1 MNNPVII
8 LKFGSRCIALLM
20 MIALWYSSCVT
31 RPQMPRWA
39 SWNKHTS
46 QFVWHGGSIQFPK
59 GFNYSIRSNDDTFE
73 GQFNSRDNAVEI
85 VHDIGGY
92 AGAWAQ
98 HKDAQVFKEKFAGRA
113 RIWIAIHYN
122 PNSRGGKDPL
132 IAITFPDSG
141 CANFYAYSDSPQAIV
156 TFEFLAASFK
166 PGPVIEAASSSCYQR
181 N

>member
-1 MNNPVII
+1 MEILQII
-8 LKFGSRCIALLM
+8 LKFGFRCIALLL
-20 MIALWYSSCVT
+20 MIAIWHSSCMT

-46 QFVWHGGSIQFPK
+46 QFVWHRGSVQFPN
-59 GFNYSIRSNDDTFE
+59 GFNYSIGSNDDTFE
-73 GQFNSRDNAVEI
+73 GQFFSRENAVEI
-85 VHDIGGY
+85 FHDIGGY

-98 HKDAQVFKEKFAGRA
+98 KKDAQVFKERFAGRA

-122 PNSRGGKDPL
+122 PNGRGGKNPR

-141 CANFYAYSDSPQAIV
+141 CANFYAYSDSPQAVATI
-156 TFEFLAASFK
+156 EFLAASFK
-166 PGPVIEAASSSCYQR
+166 AGPAIEAASSFCHQG